1 LQGIQGEQ
9 GLQGEQGI
17 QGEQGPAGEQ
27 GLQGI
32 QGEQGIQGIQG
43 EVGPTGPAG
52 ADGSDGTDGIDGSD
66 ASFII
71 SETPPENPQLAD
83 VWYSSVSGRQ
93 FIYYDNYWVESTTA
107 IVGQTG
113 GTSGIIDGG
122 NATSVYEV

>member
-17 QGEQGPAGEQ
+17 QGEQGPSGEQ
-27 GLQGI
+27 GIQGI

-52 ADGSDGTDGIDGSD
+52 ADGIDGIDGADGDNARFFVSD
-66 ASFII
+66 
-71 SETPPENPQLAD
+71 TPPENPEPAD
-83 VWYSSVSGRQ
+83 VWYSSENGRQ

-122 NATSVYEV
+122 NATSIYEV

>member
-27 GLQGI
+27 GIQGI

-52 ADGSDGTDGIDGSD
+52 ADGIDGIDGAD
-66 ASFII
+66 ASFTV

-83 VWYSSVSGRQ
+83 VWYSSVNGRQ

-122 NATSVYEV
+122 NATSIYEV